1 MEGSRS
7 DKGGFA
13 VGATI
18 GDIYRIVR
26 QIGEGG
32 MGIVYEVSHARLAG
46 RYALKVLRREV
57 LALNPS
63 TQQRLAREAE
73 IMSALRHP
81 NLVQIIDFNTTAD
94 GTPFIV
100 MEYLEGSDLERR
112 MAQRGP
118 MPLPEAVN
126 IVEQVGAALTAAHE
140 RSIVH
145 RDLKPAN
152 VFLVPLAAAPAGL
165 PTEFV
170 KVLDFGISKVKTSP
184 TLATNPVIMGTPHYM
199 APEQVR
205 ANFEDIDGRAD
216 QFALA
221 AMTYELLTG
230 RKAFPG
236 DTIEAALYSVVHEIP
251 PSLAPVAGELVD
263 AAVMTGLSKNRSD
276 RYPSVNAFVS
286 ALRAAL
292 RASQA
297 RGGGHGP
304 PSRTP
309 QLVDTSLTPGGPIVG
324 QAASFIA
331 PTVAISSRRVALFA
345 AIGVAAVIV
354 AALVARRSRGLTET
368 TTGATPAAM
377 LKAAAALRLEVERAV
392 ATERQALE
400 GRVRTAAAVPELRN
414 AARSH
419 IDTLTFTD
427 LFASEDWWQP
437 FRDLTA
443 VVLDGLRPM
452 VTRGAPDVV
461 NPSAWSFRQEAPGVA
476 AGAQPGVAST
486 IVWGE
491 QRPYLA
497 AGSDI
502 DGKGTFSLVLA
513 EPLDA
518 RRLEALA
525 KSAGVLRLIPSDG
538 THLFGGAAQ
547 TALAG
552 RESEP
557 VVVLPA
563 NQIAFAVPISNR
575 GWLWAVADSSE
586 GRP

>member
-1 MEGSRS
+1 M
-7 DKGGFA
+7 
-13 VGATI
+13 GATI

-118 MPLPEAVN
+118 MPLSEAVN

-221 AMTYELLTG
+221 AMTYELLSG

-292 RASQA
+292 RATQA

-304 PSRTP
+304 VQRTAN
-309 QLVDTSLTPGGPIVG
+309 LVDTGLTPGGPIVG
-324 QAASFIA
+324 QAASVIR
-331 PTVAISSRRVALFA
+331 PTMAITSRRVALFA
-345 AIGVAAVIV
+345 AAGVAAVIV
-354 AALVARRSRGLTET
+354 AALVAQRSRRLTAT
-368 TTGATPAAM
+368 TAAPPAAM
-377 LKAAAALRLEVERAV
+377 LRAAAALRANVERAL
-392 ATERQALE
+392 ATERLALE
-400 GRVRTAAAVPELRN
+400 GRVRAAAAVPELRN
-414 AARSH
+414 AARSR

-427 LFASEDWWQP
+427 LFTSEDWWQP

-443 VVLDGLRPM
+443 VVLDGSRPM

-461 NPSAWSFRQEAPGVA
+461 NPSVWSFPPG
-476 AGAQPGVAST
+476 GQPAVPGGVTST

-497 AGSDI
+497 AASDI
-502 DGKGTFSLVLA
+502 DSQGTFKLILA

-518 RRLEALA
+518 PRLEALA
-525 KSAGVLRLIPSDG
+525 KSAGVLRLAASDG
-538 THLFGGAAQ
+538 TRLFGGASQ
-547 TALAG
+547 TPLAG

-557 VVVLPA
+557 MIALPG
-563 NQIAFAVPISNR
+563 NQLAFAVAISSR
-575 GWLWAVADSSE
+575 GWLWAVVDGGE
-586 GRP
+586 PRL